1 MFLKSILAAA
11 LAIVLT
17 GAAALAGTKLFSDST
32 LVVQDR
38 FSDEIVG
45 QGPDLVFVPGLS
57 SSREVWKATAERL
70 KGRFR
75 LHLIQ
80 VAGFAGEEP
89 RANASGPVLA
99 PTAEAIDAYLVAHH
113 LAPATVIGHSLGG
126 TMILYLAEHHPEHLK
141 KVMLVDALPFYPVVM
156 GGPGATVAAMTPMAD
171 RMRHSTTKM
180 VLNDQMA
187 AWMATSPAN
196 RATIQAWGAASD
208 TSAVGN
214 AVADDMT
221 LDLRPGLA
229 AVTVPVTLV
238 YPDYAS
244 VGRMKGGSLALY
256 GGEYAPLKGIKLVEI
271 ENSVHFIMFDQPE
284 RFAAVLEDFLKE

>member
-1 MFLKSILAAA
+1 MFLKSIVAATFA
-11 LAIVLT
+11 LGLTAI
-17 GAAALAGTKLFSDST
+17 AASAGTKLFSDST

-45 QGPDLVFVPGLS
+45 QGPDLVFIPGLS
-57 SSREVWKATAERL
+57 SSREVWKATAEQL
-70 KGRFR
+70 KSRYR

-80 VAGFAGEEP
+80 VSGFAGEEP

-99 PTAEAIDAYLVAHH
+99 PTAEAIDGYLVAHH

-126 TMILYLAEHHPEHLK
+126 TMILYLAQHQPEHLK
-141 KVMLVDALPFYPVVM
+141 KVMLVDALPFA
-156 GGPGATVAAMTPMAD
+156 ATVMAGPTATAASMAQMADQARRAPSKMPMSDQMLAAMATAPAD
-171 RMRHSTTKM
+171 RAVIK
-180 VLNDQMA
+180 
-187 AWMATSPAN
+187 AWSD
-196 RATIQAWGAASD
+196 ASD
-208 TSAVGN
+208 TSAVSN
-214 AVADDMT
+214 AFADDMT
-221 LDLRPGLA
+221 LDLRPSLSS
-229 AVTVPVTLV
+229 VSVPMTLV
-238 YPDYAS
+238 YPDYAP

>member
-1 MFLKSILAAA
+1 MFFKSILAVS
-11 LAIVLT
+11 LVIGVT
-17 GAAALAGTKLFSDST
+17 AAASAGTTLFSDST
-32 LVVQDR
+32 LVIQDR

-45 QGPDLVFVPGLS
+45 QGPDLVFMPGLS

-70 KGRFR
+70 KGRYR

-80 VAGFAGEEP
+80 VSGFAGEEP
-89 RANASGPVLA
+89 RANAGGPVLV
-99 PTAEAIDAYLVAHH
+99 PTAEAIDAYLVAHR

-126 TMILYLAEHHPEHLK
+126 TMCLYLVEHHPEHFK
-141 KVMLVDALPFYPVVM
+141 KVMLVDALPFYSVLM
-156 GGPGATVAAMTPMAD
+156 GGPSATAAAMAPMAD
-171 RMRHSTTKM
+171 NIRHSTTKM

-187 AWMATSPAN
+187 AAMATSPAN

-229 AVTVPVTLV
+229 AVTVPVTLL
-238 YPDYAS
+238 YPDYAP
-244 VGRMKGGSLALY
+244 VGQTKAGSQTLY
-256 GGEYAPLKGIKLVEI
+256 GGQYAPFKGIKLVEI
-271 ENSVHFIMFDQPE
+271 ENSVHFVMFDQPE
-284 RFAAVLEDFLKE
+284 RFALALDDFLRE